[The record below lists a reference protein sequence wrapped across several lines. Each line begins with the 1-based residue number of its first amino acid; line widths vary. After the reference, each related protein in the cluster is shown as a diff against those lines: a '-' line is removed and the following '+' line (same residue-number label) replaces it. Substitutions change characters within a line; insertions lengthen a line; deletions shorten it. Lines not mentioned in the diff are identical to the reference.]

1 MFTKLFISL
10 LYCHIVSSQI
20 NGEFW
25 WLNEKVAQLHN
36 LAPPQPKIE
45 DISEFE
51 TDESVK
57 VVFRDHLDHF
67 DTAKEKNDT
76 NMKGSENDNSSSI
89 YFKDISALGIPNH
102 EDSLNK
108 DKLINTESES
118 PQNVSSLVSFTSSAA
133 SSTTPISEDV
143 LNFVFPDDNDV
154 VENKNRNKTHEVKF
168 QESVSDAINI
178 PKSILTRAVN
188 KIQDSESICTFIKA
202 INCRNSH
209 GIPYSFNG
217 RPLSGQNMHNDLIVC
232 CIMPLK
238 TYDKSEIYFPDTAK
252 HHRRFRRSDN
262 NERENPAM
270 RQRNA
275 LLKRKYQLQSS
286 ESKMSTTT
294 SPAII
299 TQRIVTPEDNFDPY
313 WNVKNSKFRKP
324 SSPES
329 ISAQNSDSN
338 FDYSNQ
344 EYADEIPQPGGLLGS
359 DHNKGWTLIKPTGGY
374 FFSGSDEVSDEGE
387 DSFGYSTIDPRLGRP
402 MAISES
408 RLKPYKITPTGEDSG
423 GSVVSFR
430 SKPDFQVLH
439 GFKLLNLV
447 PTKNRFVRKTTQS
460 EFHNDKS
467 MEIKPYKAA
476 PSLMVDYE
484 EYVDLDEQVYR
495 NCGKS
500 SNNVYDTEKE
510 LDIVGKG
517 STPWVALIVL
527 TRSRQSILCYAT
539 LVHPR
544 AAITA
549 ADCVHGTSA
558 GEISII
564 AGIFDLA
571 DENSPSQHRVTNV
584 ITHPQYKPGQLN
596 HNLAVLHWTRS
607 LILGSLVQPACMS
620 DPYLGDE
627 CYFVG
632 WGGYDEAIRQ
642 RPRWQRASILSPKVC
657 NVRLNKLDVKLPT
670 DAFCASVKT
679 PGSVTGVGGPL
690 LCASGDRQSVVGVA
704 VWRDGLILT
713 APVLEWAAGVVRDM
727 LN

>member
-1 MFTKLFISL
+1 MYKKILISL

-25 WLNEKVAQLHN
+25 WLHEKVAQLQN
-36 LAPPQPKIE
+36 IAPPQPKFE

-51 TDESVK
+51 TDESAK
-57 VVFRDHLDHF
+57 VVFRDHF
-67 DTAKEKNDT
+67 DTVKGKSESNL
-76 NMKGSENDNSSSI
+76 KGSENDNSFSI
-89 YFKDISALGIPNH
+89 YFKDKSALGMPNQ
-102 EDSLNK
+102 ENDLNK
-108 DKLINTESES
+108 DKLINTESDQ
-118 PQNVSSLVSFTSSAA
+118 PKNASSFVSFTDPTASSAMPK
-133 SSTTPISEDV
+133 TEDV
-143 LNFVFPDDNDV
+143 LNFVFPDENDNDLE
-154 VENKNRNKTHEVKF
+154 ENNNKIKNHETKL
-168 QESVSDAINI
+168 QESAKDAINI
-178 PKSILTRAVN
+178 PKSIVTGAVN

-217 RPLSGQNMHNDLIVC
+217 RPLSGSQYIHNELIVC

-238 TYDKSEIYFPDTAK
+238 TYDKSEIYFPDSTK

-275 LLKRKYQLQSS
+275 LLKRKYQLQTS
-286 ESKMSTTT
+286 EAKMSTTT
-294 SPAII
+294 SPAI

-313 WNVKNSKFRKP
+313 WNIKNLKFRKP

-338 FDYSNQ
+338 FDYSNE
-344 EYADEIPQPGGLLGS
+344 EYADEVPQPGGLIGS
-359 DHNKGWTLIKPTGGY
+359 EHNRGWTLIKPTGGY
-374 FFSGSDEVSDEGE
+374 FFSGSDEVSQEGE

-408 RLKPYKITPTGEDSG
+408 RLKPYKITPAGENSG
-423 GSVVSFR
+423 SSVVSFS

-447 PTKNRFVRKTTQS
+447 PNKTRFVRKTTQS
-460 EFHNDKS
+460 EFQNDKS
-467 MEIKPYKAA
+467 MEINPYKAA

-484 EYVDLDEQVYR
+484 EYVDMDEQVYR

-510 LDIVGKG
+510 LNEVGKG
-517 STPWVALIVL
+517 STPWLVLVVL

-544 AAITA
+544 AAVTA

-558 GEISII
+558 GEINII
-564 AGIFDLA
+564 AGIFDLS
-571 DENSPSQHRVTNV
+571 DDNTPSQHRVTNV

-632 WGGYDEAIRQ
+632 WGGYDEGIRQ
-642 RPRWQRASILSPKVC
+642 RPRWQRATILSPKVC

-679 PGSVTGVGGPL
+679 RGSVTGVGGPL
-690 LCASGDRQSVVGVA
+690 LCTSGDRQSVVGVA

-713 APVLEWAAGVVRDM
+713 APVLEWAAGAVRDM

>member
-1 MFTKLFISL
+1 MFTKLLISL

-25 WLNEKVAQLHN
+25 WLHEKVAQLQN
-36 LAPPQPKIE
+36 IAPPQPRIE
-45 DISEFE
+45 DISDFE

-57 VVFRDHLDHF
+57 VVFRDHI
-67 DTAKEKNDT
+67 DTGKDESGSNL
-76 NMKGSENDNSSSI
+76 KGSENDNSSSI
-89 YFKDISALGIPNH
+89 YFKDKSALGMPNH

-108 DKLINTESES
+108 DKLIDTESDR
-118 PQNVSSLVSFTSSAA
+118 PKNDSSFVSFTA
-133 SSTTPISEDV
+133 SSTTPESQDV
-143 LNFVFPDDNDV
+143 LNFVFPDDNDLV
-154 VENKNRNKTHEVKF
+154 NNNVKNKSHEVKL
-168 QESVSDAINI
+168 QESISDAINI

-217 RPLSGQNMHNDLIVC
+217 WPVSGQYIHNQLIVC

-238 TYDKSEIYFPDTAK
+238 TYDKSEIYFPDSTK

-262 NERENPAM
+262 NERENPAI

-286 ESKMSTTT
+286 EAKMSTTT

-324 SSPES
+324 LSPES

-338 FDYSNQ
+338 LDYSNQ
-344 EYADEIPQPGGLLGS
+344 EYADEIPQPGGLIGS

-374 FFSGSDEVSDEGE
+374 FFSGSDEVSEEGE

-408 RLKPYKITPTGEDSG
+408 RLKPYKMTPVGEDSG
-423 GSVVSFR
+423 SSVISFR

-447 PTKNRFVRKTTQS
+447 PNKNRFVRKTTQS

-476 PSLMVDYE
+476 PSLTVDYE

-495 NCGKS
+495 KCGKS
-500 SNNVYDTEKE
+500 SNNVYDSEKE
-510 LDIVGKG
+510 LGEVGKG
-517 STPWVALIVL
+517 STPWVALVVL

-544 AAITA
+544 AAVTA
-549 ADCVHGTSA
+549 GDCVHGTSA

-571 DENSPSQHRVTNV
+571 DENAPSQHRVTTV

-657 NVRLNKLDVKLPT
+657 NARLNKLDVKQPT

-679 PGSVTGVGGPL
+679 PGSVTGVGGAL
-690 LCASGDRQSVVGVA
+690 LCGSGDRQSVVGVA
-704 VWRDGLILT
+704 VWRDGL
-713 APVLEWAAGVVRDM
+713 VLAATDREWAAAAVRDV
-727 LN
+727 LD